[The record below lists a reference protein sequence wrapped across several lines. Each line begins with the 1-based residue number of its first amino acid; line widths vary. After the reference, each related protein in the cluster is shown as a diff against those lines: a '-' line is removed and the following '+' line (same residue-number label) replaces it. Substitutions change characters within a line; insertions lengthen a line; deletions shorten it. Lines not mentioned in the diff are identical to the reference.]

1 MHYFNKRLCD
11 ILENVW
17 AKIKGKWSFEKG
29 FTKVGRN

>member
-17 AKIKGKWSFEKG
+17 AKIKGKWSFEK
-29 FTKVGRN
+29 KDSRK